1 MSGSL
6 SLSRH
11 SVNVSLYQSRFIK
24 RGHLASMVKEVRET
38 IRKFSDCLTYPLR
51 LLYPNSSSEMPL
63 VEPNHDVLT
72 PNIFKTP
79 LRELP
84 SEEILLYSHILLVM
98 LFSIYPA
105 VSFSSDLDLNEFI
118 WF

>member
-1 MSGSL
+1 
-6 SLSRH
+6 
-11 SVNVSLYQSRFIK
+11 
-24 RGHLASMVKEVRET
+24 MVKEVTET

-51 LLYPNSSSEMPL
+51 FLYPKSSSEMPL
-63 VEPNHDVLT
+63 VEPSHDVLT

-105 VSFSSDLDLNEFI
+105 VPFSSDLDLNEFT